1 MPHSICAPSIPT
13 TLFSFLRSC
22 DTIPRSHDNS
32 SKSFLLYY
40 CCLSLSRNTFV
51 CEEACPRLRSASRP
65 RFGSHPATDPRPRPG
80 PRLAARAVPLPA
92 RPAPAQLRSA
102 PTFGDSPPSEPPQ
115 GPSSLCLCPAPPHL
129 SADTACH
136 LPLRARR
143 CFSHSVKHT
152 CCARVPY
159 IGVPAARQP
168 IGAQNV
174 AFVSR
179 RFCFPPLLH
188 PASPFAP
195 FIAEGGQSG
204 VT

>member
-32 SKSFLLYY
+32 SKIFLLYY

-102 PTFGDSPPSEPPQ
+102 PTFGGSPPSEPTQ

-129 SADTACH
+129 SPRTPLATFLSEHADA
-136 LPLRARR
+136 
-143 CFSHSVKHT
+143 SHT
-152 CCARVPY
+152 
-159 IGVPAARQP
+159 
-168 IGAQNV
+168 
-174 AFVSR
+174 
-179 RFCFPPLLH
+179 L
-188 PASPFAP
+188 
-195 FIAEGGQSG
+195 
-204 VT
+204 